1 MAKLLP
7 TREESEKC
15 LDRMMVARTALVLR
29 FPFFGILACKLIPV
43 EQNTWCQTL
52 AVDGRHLYYNVK
64 FIMGVTDPEERK
76 QKEELIL
83 KKLPDTTPE
92 QMKQYLD
99 GLTDKNLLAAI
110 CHEILHCAYNHF
122 LRRGSR
128 DPQLFNKA
136 ADYAINQM
144 LVRDNIGEIQS
155 SWLFDPKYDGMNA
168 EEIYNLLQEEQQQN
182 GGQSSGGDTFDQHG
196 GADDS
201 QSGQKRGKAG
211 DIISGNSGGGGDEDG
226 DEEDG
231 PGTSK
236 EDMEKYMDD
245 FQSTMMN
252 ASGAGSTPAEIERM
266 VNKLRNPRIDWR
278 SKLHRTLR
286 SCIKND
292 LTFMNP
298 NRRSWSMM
306 GMYGSSY
313 GSPIFP
319 GLKPDEEIDI
329 CVAIDTSGSIGEQM
343 LRDFLSEVYGITK
356 QFTQFKIRLLCFDTS
371 VHNPQDYDP
380 SNVQKLLEY
389 DIRGGGGTI
398 FEAVWEHMKEENYKP
413 AQLVM
418 FTDGMPCNTWGDPDY
433 CKTLFVVH
441 TYDVDAPFGE
451 TVHYNYE
458 GTDE

>member
-1 MAKLLP
+1 MSRLLP

-15 LDRMMVARTALVLR
+15 LDRLMVARTALVLR

-76 QKEELIL
+76 EKEELIL
-83 KKLPDTTPE
+83 KKLPDTSPE
-92 QMKQYLD
+92 QMKQYLA

-136 ADYAINQM
+136 ADYAINQI
-144 LVRDNIGEIQS
+144 LVRDKIGEIQS
-155 SWLFDPKYDGMNA
+155 TWLYDTRFDGMNA
-168 EEIYNLLQEEQQQN
+168 EEIYNILQQEKQDDEDGQGQGQ
-182 GGQSSGGDTFDQHG
+182 GGTFDQHG
-196 GADDS
+196 SPDDS
-201 QSGQKRGKAG
+201 ESGQSRGKAG
-211 DIISGNSGGGGDEDG
+211 DVMSGAGGDSDQ
-226 DEEDG
+226 DG
-231 PGTSK
+231 PNISK

-245 FQSTMMN
+245 FQSTMQN

-292 LTFMNP
+292 VTFMNP
-298 NRRSWSMM
+298 SRRSWSNM
-306 GMYGSSY
+306 GMAGSAF

-319 GLKPDEEIDI
+319 GLKPEEEIDI

-356 QFTQFKIRLLCFDTS
+356 QFTQFKIKLLCFDTS
-371 VHNPQDYDP
+371 VHNPKDYDP
-380 SNVQKLLEY
+380 SNVSKLLEY
-389 DIRGGGGTI
+389 DIRGGGGTL
-398 FEAVWEHMKEENYKP
+398 FECVWEHMKEEGYKP

-418 FTDGMPCNTWGDPDY
+418 FTDGMPCHTWGEEDY

-441 TYDVDAPFGE
+441 TYDVDAPFGD

-458 GTDE
+458 EKE

>member
-1 MAKLLP
+1 MSKLMP
-7 TREESEKC
+7 TREESEAC
-15 LDRMMVARTALVLR
+15 FERLMIARTALVLR
-29 FPFFGILACKLIPV
+29 FPFFGILAVKLIPV
-43 EQNTWCQTL
+43 ENNTWCQTL

-64 FIMGVTDPEERK
+64 FIQGVTDPEERK
-76 QKEELIL
+76 EKEALIL
-83 KKLPDTTPE
+83 QKLPDTSPD

-99 GLTDKNLLAAI
+99 GLSEKNLLAAI

-128 DPQLFNKA
+128 DPQMFNKA

-144 LVRDNIGEIQS
+144 LVRDKIGEIQS
-155 SWLFDPKYDGMNA
+155 SWLFDPRFDGMNA
-168 EEIYNLLQEEQQQN
+168 EEIYNILQQEKSEDED
-182 GGQSSGGDTFDQHG
+182 GGGAGGTFDQHG
-196 GADDS
+196 SPDDS
-201 QSGQKRGKAG
+201 DSGKDRGKAG
-211 DIISGNSGGGGDEDG
+211 DIMNGGSGDQ
-226 DEEDG
+226 DG
-231 PGTSK
+231 PNISK

-252 ASGAGSTPAEIERM
+252 ASGAKSTPSEIERM

-278 SKLHRTLR
+278 AKLHRTLR

-292 LTFMNP
+292 VSFMNP
-298 NRRSWSMM
+298 SRRSWSNM
-306 GMYGSSY
+306 GMSGSAF

-329 CVAIDTSGSIGEQM
+329 CVAIDTSGSIGESM

-356 QFTQFKIRLLCFDTS
+356 QFTQFKIKLLCFDTS

-380 SNVQKLLEY
+380 SNVNKLLQY
-389 DIRGGGGTI
+389 DIRGGGGTL
-398 FEAVWEHMKEENYKP
+398 FECVWEHMREENYKP

-418 FTDGMPCNTWGDPDY
+418 FTDGMPCNTWGEHDY

-441 TYDVDAPFGE
+441 TYDVDAPFGD

-458 GTDE
+458 NKEA